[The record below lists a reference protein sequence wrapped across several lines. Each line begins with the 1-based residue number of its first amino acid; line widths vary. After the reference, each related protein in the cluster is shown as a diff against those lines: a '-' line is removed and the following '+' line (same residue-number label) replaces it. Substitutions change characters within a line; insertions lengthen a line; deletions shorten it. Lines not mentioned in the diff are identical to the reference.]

1 MARAKKTIKKAVKSV
16 FAKKAPPAPKP
27 EVPKESKIKK
37 HIEELRLVRR
47 DAAVIWE
54 EINDKDLDDEDLR
67 EIIRSHNFGTL
78 LGKVSQ

>member
-1 MARAKKTIKKAVKSV
+1 MARAKKTIKKVMKSV

-54 EINDKDLDDEDLR
+54 EIQGKDLDDEDLR

-78 LGKVSQ
+78 LGKVS